1 MSSDTPLTSKT
12 SEEEEKSVKLVSE
25 SLDSSDDNCCSICI
39 DDIKEMC
46 YTDTCL
52 HRFCFSCLSEWVKRK
67 HVCPMCKTD
76 FTSIIHNIKSDED
89 YEITP
94 LFPEML
100 DKSLD
105 EEEENLISE
114 DERQARELQLLE
126 LGDLREDIM
135 WLQLDTADV
144 AQTPEVQQV
153 RNEITENLVSAIDE
167 VGRILDRL

>member
-1 MSSDTPLTSKT
+1 MSSGTPTTSKT
-12 SEEEEKSVKLVSE
+12 SDKETDTVKRDSE
-25 SLDSSDDNCCSICI
+25 DLDPLDDNCCSICI
-39 DDIKEMC
+39 DEIKEMC

-67 HVCPMCKTD
+67 HICPMCKAD

-100 DKSLD
+100 ATSLA
-105 EEEENLISE
+105 EEEENMISE
-114 DERQARELQLLE
+114 DERQARQLQLLE

-135 WLQLDTADV
+135 WLNLDASS
-144 AQTPEVQQV
+144 QSPEVQQV
-153 RNEITENLVSAIDE
+153 RSEITENLVSAIDE

>member
-1 MSSDTPLTSKT
+1 MSSDTPISSK
-12 SEEEEKSVKLVSE
+12 SSDEEANTEERVRE
-25 SLDSSDDNCCSICI
+25 SLDPSDDNCCSICI
-39 DDIKEMC
+39 DEIKEMC

-52 HRFCFSCLSEWVKRK
+52 HRFCFPCLSEWVKRK
-67 HVCPMCKTD
+67 HICPMCKAD

-100 DKSLD
+100 ATSII
-105 EEEENLISE
+105 EEEENMISE
-114 DERQARELQLLE
+114 DERQARQLQLLE

-135 WLQLDTADV
+135 WLNLDASS
-144 AQTPEVQQV
+144 QSPEVQQV
-153 RNEITENLVSAIDE
+153 RSEITENLVSAIDE